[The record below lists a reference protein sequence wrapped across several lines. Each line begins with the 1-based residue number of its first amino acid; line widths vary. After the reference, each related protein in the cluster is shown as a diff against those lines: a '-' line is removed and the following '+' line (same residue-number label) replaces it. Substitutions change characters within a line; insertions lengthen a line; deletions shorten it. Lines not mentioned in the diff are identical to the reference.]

1 MKRDANPPAAPCAD
15 PIGRTDTVPRMLNK
29 VPEVTLAFWVI
40 KIMAT
45 TVGETAADFLNAD
58 LGFGLTAT
66 SVVVG
71 VLLAAALFVQMRA
84 RRYLPSIYWVAV
96 VLISVA
102 GTLITDNITD
112 SFGVPLQLTTIVF
125 AVALAATF
133 AAWYAFERT
142 LSIHTIFTRRREACY
157 WLAILFTFALGTA
170 AGDLLAETMQLGYL
184 ASAGIFGGAIVL
196 VTAAYYGMRLN
207 AILAFWAAYVLTRP
221 FGASLGDLL
230 SQPGSHGG
238 MGLGTVLTSGVFL
251 SVILGLVVW
260 MTAGQ
265 RRLVAAVV
273 EKDR

>member
-184 ASAGIFGGAIVL
+184 ASAGIFGGAIAL

-260 MTAGQ
+260 MTAGE

-273 EKDR
+273 GKDR